1 MSEAE
6 GSSPVFLEAGR
17 VAKQLGV
24 SSSGMR
30 RLAVIYEE
38 VHGDLPR
45 KGLKDTDARLFPG
58 EAVERLAVARQMVET
73 ERFGSIKEA
82 LEALEAGVRPDITI
96 AGTLDNAARALSGEA
111 LELLL
116 EELRGMRSELAELRP
131 VRGEVQALREEVATL
146 KALPPAEPSQPLT
159 NSAADQETRH
169 GPLVRFA
176 LWLESRFRE

>member
-45 KGLKDTDARLFPG
+45 KGPKDTDARLFPPN
-58 EAVERLAVARQMVET
+58 AVERLAAARQMVEA

-96 AGTLDNAARALSGEA
+96 ADTLDTAARDLSGEA
-111 LELLL
+111 LGLLL

-131 VRGEVQALREEVATL
+131 VRREVQALREEIATL
-146 KALPPAEPSQPLT
+146 KALPPAESVQPVT
-159 NSAADQETRH
+159 ERAADQEARH
-169 GPLVRFA
+169 GPLVRLA
-176 LWLESRFRE
+176 LWFESRFRG